1 MNLKRIMEIYDIIK
15 ERLPSTYPRPKLA
28 FYEDEQ
34 SLSDNMRMKLAKGTN
49 LYAVCDPVTNT
60 VMMPLSMTFTYES
73 IRKGINVEKKVPLN
87 KMDEEEIAATL
98 LHEIAHLYFGK
109 KYGYSSKQY
118 SDEQACDEFA
128 DRWVHKLIKERL
140 L

>member
-15 ERLPSTYPRPKLA
+15 ERIPSTYPRPKLA

-34 SLSDNMRMKLAKGTN
+34 SLSDNMRMKLSKGTN
-49 LYAVCDPVTNT
+49 LYAVCDPDTNT
-60 VMMPLSMTFTYES
+60 VMMPLNMTFTYES
-73 IRKGINVEKKVPLN
+73 RGSRIVKKSVPLN
-87 KMDEEEIAATL
+87 KMDEKEIAETL

-109 KYGYSSKQY
+109 RYGYDSDQY

-128 DRWVHKLIKERL
+128 RRWVKKMQKEKVL
-140 L
+140 

>member
-1 MNLKRIMEIYDIIK
+1 MEIYDIIK
-15 ERLPSTYPRPKLA
+15 DRLPSTYPRPTLA

-34 SLSDNMRMKLAKGTN
+34 TLSNNMRMKLADDTN
-49 LYAVCDPVTNT
+49 LYAVCDPETNT
-60 VMMPLSMTFTYES
+60 VMMPMNMTFTYES
-73 IRKGINVEKKVPLN
+73 LGPTGNLKRRVPIN

-118 SDEQACDEFA
+118 SDEQACDRFA
-128 DRWVHKLIKERL
+128 YRWVRKMVKEKLL
-140 L
+140 